1 MKITLILLA
10 FVAGLLIGEYRG
22 CPKDKYSMEYGCSS
36 KSTLRRYRYSEE
48 ILCEACIC
56 VRERD
61 YSIETDNEYEGL
73 DLYARN
79 IG

>member
-1 MKITLILLA
+1 MRETQQERNLNPRYFEVIECEDCA
-10 FVAGLLIGEYRG
+10 
-22 CPKDKYSMEYGCSS
+22 S
-36 KSTLRRYRYSEE
+36 KSDLRLHKYSEE

-56 VRERD
+56 VREQD
-61 YSIETDNEYEGL
+61 HVIEIDNEYEGL

>member
-1 MKITLILLA
+1 MRETQQERNLNPRYFEVI
-10 FVAGLLIGEYRG
+10 E
-22 CPKDKYSMEYGCSS
+22 CEDCSS
-36 KSTLRRYRYSEE
+36 KSTLRRHRYSEE

-61 YSIETDNEYEGL
+61 YSIEIDNEYEGL